1 MSVGYRV
8 LWRGLGLRCS
18 LHDGVPE
25 QCGQLVQLQNVPAP
39 VRLVLVIPCDSDV
52 AGSILL
58 IAVGNCLEN
67 VFRNT
72 VMARVMVR
80 SVLCHSS

>member
-1 MSVGYRV
+1 M
-8 LWRGLGLRCS
+8 LL
-18 LHDGVPE
+18 
-25 QCGQLVQLQNVPAP
+25 
-39 VRLVLVIPCDSDV
+39 CDVDV

-80 SVLCHSS
+80 RMRPRSPKSGTLLLTNIMVVFETCFNSGLSLVVSLVSSHW

>member
-1 MSVGYRV
+1 M
-8 LWRGLGLRCS
+8 LL
-18 LHDGVPE
+18 
-25 QCGQLVQLQNVPAP
+25 
-39 VRLVLVIPCDSDV
+39 CDVDV

-80 SVLCHSS
+80 RMRPRSP